1 MSPSSPG
8 RPRRAVLVVD
18 DDDRV
23 RAVVRAVL
31 EADDFEVAEAVDGLS
46 ALELLAAGA
55 DDVDK
60 RGADAGAEGD
70 ADTQAPPNVLV
81 LDVMMPGMDGI
92 EVCRQIDHRTTKVL
106 MLTAREDLATREASL
121 AAGADAFLAKPFSA
135 VELLDAIE
143 HLSADDR
150 TV

>member
-1 MSPSSPG
+1 M
-8 RPRRAVLVVD
+8 LVVD

-31 EADDFEVAEAVDGLS
+31 EADDFDVAEAVDGRS
-46 ALELLAAGA
+46 ALDLLAA
-55 DDVDK
+55 DDWH
-60 RGADAGAEGD
+60 AEQGGR
-70 ADTQAPPNVLV
+70 PNVLV

-106 MLTAREDLATREASL
+106 MLTAREDLATRDASA

-143 HLSADDR
+143 RLSAHDPSI
-150 TV
+150 

>member
-1 MSPSSPG
+1 MTSPSPAK
-8 RPRRAVLVVD
+8 PRRAVLVVD

-31 EADDFEVAEAVDGLS
+31 EADDFQVAEAVDGMS
-46 ALELLAAGA
+46 ALQMIESGDDAGGDRLLA
-55 DDVDK
+55 
-60 RGADAGAEGD
+60 
-70 ADTQAPPNVLV
+70 DTATPVRPNVLV

-106 MLTAREDLATREASL
+106 MLTAREDLATREASV

-135 VELLDAIE
+135 IELLDAIE
-143 HLSADDR
+143 RLSADD
-150 TV
+150 TDA

>member
-1 MSPSSPG
+1 MSSPG
-8 RPRRAVLVVD
+8 PAAARRAVLVVD

-31 EADDFEVAEAVDGLS
+31 EADDFDVAEAVDGPS
-46 ALELLAAGA
+46 ALQLLGAGSGGA
-55 DDVDK
+55 N
-60 RGADAGAEGD
+60 GSADAEGGD
-70 ADTQAPPNVLV
+70 PAARPNVLV

-106 MLTAREDLATREASL
+106 MLTAREDLATRDASA

-143 HLSADDR
+143 RLSADEPSA
-150 TV
+150 

>member
-1 MSPSSPG
+1 MTAPSRAG
-8 RPRRAVLVVD
+8 ARRAVLVVD

-31 EADDFEVAEAVDGLS
+31 EADDFEVTEAADGAS
-46 ALELLAAGA
+46 ALQLLAEGGAGPSETSTS
-55 DDVDK
+55 
-60 RGADAGAEGD
+60 R
-70 ADTQAPPNVLV
+70 PHVLV

-92 EVCRQIDHRTTKVL
+92 EVCRQIDHRTTRVL
-106 MLTAREDLATREASL
+106 MLTAREDLATREASV

-143 HLSADDR
+143 ALSSDDTAD
-150 TV
+150 

>member
-1 MSPSSPG
+1 M
-8 RPRRAVLVVD
+8 RPTPARSRRAVLVVD

-31 EADDFEVAEAVDGLS
+31 EADDFEVAEAADGMS
-46 ALELLAAGA
+46 ALQLLAAEEGGGGDGA
-55 DDVDK
+55 VGDSGLGDT
-60 RGADAGAEGD
+60 AG
-70 ADTQAPPNVLV
+70 PVRPNVLV

-106 MLTAREDLATREASL
+106 MLTAREDLATREASM

-143 HLSADDR
+143 HLSSDDPAF
-150 TV
+150 

>member
-1 MSPSSPG
+1 M
-8 RPRRAVLVVD
+8 RPTSARSRRAVLVVD

-31 EADDFEVAEAVDGLS
+31 EADDFEVAEAADGLS
-46 ALELLAAGA
+46 ALELLAAEEGGDGDEA
-55 DDVDK
+55 L
-60 RGADAGAEGD
+60 GEAGHGD
-70 ADTQAPPNVLV
+70 TAGPIRPNVLV

-106 MLTAREDLATREASL
+106 MLTAREDLATREASI

-143 HLSADDR
+143 HLSSDDPAL
-150 TV
+150 

>member
-1 MSPSSPG
+1 
-8 RPRRAVLVVD
+8 VVD

-31 EADDFEVAEAVDGLS
+31 EADDFQVAEASDGMS
-46 ALELLAAGA
+46 ALQMLEGGAGDEPRPVTDDAATPA
-55 DDVDK
+55 
-60 RGADAGAEGD
+60 R
-70 ADTQAPPNVLV
+70 PNVLV

-106 MLTAREDLATREASL
+106 MLTAREDLATREASV

-143 HLSADDR
+143 HLSADDPDA
-150 TV
+150 

>member
-1 MSPSSPG
+1 MPAPG
-8 RPRRAVLVVD
+8 RRAVLVVD

-31 EADDFEVAEAVDGLS
+31 EADDFEVAEAADGPS
-46 ALELLAAGA
+46 ALALLAA
-55 DDVDK
+55 DD
-60 RGADAGAEGD
+60 GHGEAGGR
-70 ADTQAPPNVLV
+70 PNVLV

-92 EVCRQIDHRTTKVL
+92 EVCRQVDHTTTKVL
-106 MLTAREDLATREASL
+106 MLTAREDLATRDASA

-143 HLSADDR
+143 RLSADEPA
-150 TV
+150 V

>member
-1 MSPSSPG
+1 MNDASSLTG
-8 RPRRAVLVVD
+8 RRAVLVVD

-31 EADDFEVAEAVDGLS
+31 EADDFDVAEAVDGPS
-46 ALELLAAGA
+46 ALALLAA
-55 DDVDK
+55 DDWHPESGG
-60 RGADAGAEGD
+60 R
-70 ADTQAPPNVLV
+70 PNVLV

-106 MLTAREDLATREASL
+106 MLTAREDLATRDASA

-143 HLSADDR
+143 RLSADEPS
-150 TV
+150 T

>member
-1 MSPSSPG
+1 M
-8 RPRRAVLVVD
+8 RPTPARSRRAVLVVD

-31 EADDFEVAEAVDGLS
+31 EADDFEVAEAADGMS
-46 ALELLAAGA
+46 ALELLAAEEDGA
-55 DDVDK
+55 GDDLL
-60 RGADAGAEGD
+60 GEAGVGNTAGRSR
-70 ADTQAPPNVLV
+70 PNVLV

-106 MLTAREDLATREASL
+106 MLTAREDLATREASI

-143 HLSADDR
+143 HLSSDDPAL
-150 TV
+150 

>member
-1 MSPSSPG
+1 M
-8 RPRRAVLVVD
+8 VD
-18 DDDRV
+18 DDDRI

-31 EADDFEVAEAVDGLS
+31 EADDFEVAEAADGPS
-46 ALELLAAGA
+46 ALALMAASSSTGP
-55 DDVDK
+55 
-60 RGADAGAEGD
+60 AGGGGEATG
-70 ADTQAPPNVLV
+70 QPNVLV

-106 MLTAREDLATREASL
+106 MLTALEDLATRDASM

-143 HLSADDR
+143 RLSTDAAAA
-150 TV
+150 

>member
-1 MSPSSPG
+1 M
-8 RPRRAVLVVD
+8 RPTPARSRRAVLVVD

-31 EADDFEVAEAVDGLS
+31 EADDFEVAEAADGMS
-46 ALELLAAGA
+46 ALELLAPEEDGAG
-55 DDVDK
+55 DDAL
-60 RGADAGAEGD
+60 GEAGLGN
-70 ADTQAPPNVLV
+70 TSGRSRPNVLV

-106 MLTAREDLATREASL
+106 MLTAREDLATREASI

-143 HLSADDR
+143 HLSSDDPAL
-150 TV
+150 

>member
-1 MSPSSPG
+1 M
-8 RPRRAVLVVD
+8 RPTPARSRRAVLVVD

-31 EADDFEVAEAVDGLS
+31 EADDFEVAEAADGMS
-46 ALELLAAGA
+46 ALELLAAEEDGA
-55 DDVDK
+55 GDDSL
-60 RGADAGAEGD
+60 GEAGLGNTAGRSR
-70 ADTQAPPNVLV
+70 PNVLV

-106 MLTAREDLATREASL
+106 MLTAREDLATREASI

-143 HLSADDR
+143 HLSSDDPAL
-150 TV
+150 

>member
-1 MSPSSPG
+1 MTPPSPAQ
-8 RPRRAVLVVD
+8 PRRAVLVVD

-31 EADDFEVAEAVDGLS
+31 EADDFQVAEAADGMS
-46 ALELLAAGA
+46 ALQMIESG
-55 DDVDK
+55 DEGDVDDEA
-60 RGADAGAEGD
+60 RPLPGD
-70 ADTQAPPNVLV
+70 AATPVRPNILV

-92 EVCRQIDHRTTKVL
+92 EVCRQVDHRTTKVL
-106 MLTAREDLATREASL
+106 MLTAREDLATREASV

-143 HLSADDR
+143 RLSADDPDA
-150 TV
+150 